1 MSVSTIRLVTIP
13 PSPLQGLL
21 RFDHY
26 FSAAVHPL
34 IVLRRVLP
42 YESAAFPRSGNSICA
57 SIPLGLRYEPAG
69 WDVPVTQHGRS

>member
-1 MSVSTIRLVTIP
+1 MPVSTIRLVTIP
-13 PSPLQGLL
+13 PSPLQGLF

-42 YESAAFPRSGNSICA
+42 CESRCLSSFR
-57 SIPLGLRYEPAG
+57 
-69 WDVPVTQHGRS
+69 